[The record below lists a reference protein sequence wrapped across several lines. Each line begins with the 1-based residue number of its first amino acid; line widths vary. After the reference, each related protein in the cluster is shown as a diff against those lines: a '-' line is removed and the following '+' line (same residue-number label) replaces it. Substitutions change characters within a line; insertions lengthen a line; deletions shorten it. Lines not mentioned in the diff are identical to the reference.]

1 MTHASSQA
9 FYSLTQFNQP
19 CDVYSI
25 WPTPPAK
32 GKLEPTLI
40 ERSSDID
47 TFNDRIVCGVHNP
60 ECMVYTP
67 QTSNGIGVII
77 FPGGG
82 YQRIA
87 MDNEGCEVAAKLNT
101 MGYTVFVATYRMPGE
116 GHSLG
121 PHTSLADAQRT
132 IRWVRHHAKQWQLN
146 KVGVMGFS
154 AGGHLAGMLTTHY
167 SLPIKEA
174 MDDIDALDARPD
186 FAALMYP
193 VITML
198 KDQTHRGSF
207 TELLGTMPSDER
219 LRTFSVESNVHS
231 AMPPCFLLHACD
243 DLAVN
248 VDNSVLMWQAL
259 KQLNVPVEMHL
270 FEKGRHGFGIRKV
283 ENLPAK
289 QWPELFHQWLS
300 QHLS

>member
-1 MTHASSQA
+1 MTDFTPEPLHSV
-9 FYSLTQFNQP
+9 TQFNQP

-40 ERSSDID
+40 ERSTD
-47 TFNDRIVCGVHNP
+47 TTAFHDRIVCGVHNP

-67 QTSNGIGVII
+67 QNSNGIGIII

-87 MDNEGCEVAAKLNT
+87 MDNEGCEVAAKLNS
-101 MGYTVFVATYRMPGE
+101 MGYTVFVTTYRMPGE
-116 GHSLG
+116 GHQYG
-121 PHTSLADAQRT
+121 PQTSLADAQRT
-132 IRWVRHHAKQWQLN
+132 IRWVRHHAKQWQLD
-146 KVGVMGFS
+146 KIGVMGFS
-154 AGGHLAGMLTTHY
+154 AGGHLAGMLATHY
-167 SLPIKEA
+167 QHTIGTA
-174 MDDIDALDARPD
+174 VDDIDSLDARPD
-186 FAALMYP
+186 FTALMYP

-198 KDQTHRGSF
+198 KDQTHKGSF
-207 TELLGTMPSDER
+207 TELLGTTPSDEQ
-219 LRTFSVESNVHS
+219 LRAFSVEANVHS
-231 AMPPCFLLHACD
+231 AMPPCFLMHACD

-259 KQLNVPVEMHL
+259 KQHQVPVEMHL
-270 FEKGRHGFGIRKV
+270 FEQGGHGFGIRKV

-300 QHLS
+300 MQLS